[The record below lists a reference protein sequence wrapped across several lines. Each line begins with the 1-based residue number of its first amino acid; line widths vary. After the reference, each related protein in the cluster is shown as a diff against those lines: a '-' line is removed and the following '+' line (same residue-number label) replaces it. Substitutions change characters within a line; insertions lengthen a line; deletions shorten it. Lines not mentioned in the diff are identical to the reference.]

1 MPDPLPL
8 ILTLIAAPGALPPAL
23 PALVRDALGD
33 MGAAVGT
40 PEWLAEAEASDLPFA
55 DLAPEQA
62 VSIARSVIG
71 TAPVDAVAQPAEGR
85 RKRLLLADMDSTI
98 VTSETLD
105 EIAAYAGLKAEVA
118 AITTRSMNGEIDFAA
133 ALRERVALLKGL
145 DIAALD
151 RTWAATEYTPGAR
164 ELIATL
170 AAAGAVT
177 ALVSGGFTWFTG
189 RVAAGLGFTHHFAN
203 TLEISG
209 HALTGSV
216 AEPIL
221 DRDAKLAILKR
232 LASENGL
239 PLTATAAVGDGANDL
254 AMLGA
259 AGLGVAYRAKPIVAA
274 AARARLDHAGLR
286 GLLFAMGF
294 SGQDIRPG

>member
-1 MPDPLPL
+1 MTSPLV
-8 ILTLIAAPGALPPAL
+8 LTLIAAPGALPATL
-23 PALVRDALGD
+23 PARIRAALGD
-33 MGAAVGT
+33 MGAIPGT
-40 PEWLAEAEASDLPFA
+40 PEWLAEGEACDLPFLE
-55 DLAPEQA
+55 LAPDQA
-62 VSIARSVIG
+62 VSIARSAIG
-71 TAPVDAVAQPAEGR
+71 DLPVDAIAQPAEGR

-118 AITTRSMNGEIDFAA
+118 AITARSMNGEIDFSA

-145 DIAALD
+145 DVAALQK
-151 RTWAATEYTPGAR
+151 TWEATEYSAGAR

-170 AAAGAVT
+170 AADGAVT

-189 RVAAGLGFTHHFAN
+189 RVAEGLGFTHHFAN
-203 TLEISG
+203 TLEIEAD
-209 HALTGSV
+209 ALLGSV
-216 AEPIL
+216 SEPIL

-232 LASENGL
+232 LAAENGL
-239 PLTATAAVGDGANDL
+239 ALTATAAVGDGANDL

-259 AGLGVAYRAKPIVAA
+259 AGLGVAYRAKPIVAQ

-286 GLLFAMGF
+286 GLLFAMGYAA
-294 SGQDIRPG
+294 QDIKAG